1 VLDKGFLHLTLPS
14 TAGISWGLFFTME
27 NSWYKHS
34 PSDWLAG
41 RISRKSFEVQGAF
54 IHICQLYWVKHGQFT
69 AHQASLEIGKDLL
82 QKLIE
87 SEIIKTEGDEIRI
100 DFLDLQMEGL
110 NRLSERRRE
119 AGRKGGEIKS
129 QASAKQTEASAKQTE
144 ASAKQTEASAKQTE
158 ASAKQTEADKIRLDK
173 IREEEITNKEE
184 IKNTCAIFD
193 QFWAIYPRKTGK
205 QAASKSFAKLSNADQ
220 QEAMNNISR
229 LYSQTPV
236 QFVPHAATYL
246 NGKRWED
253 QAIQRT
259 PNFAYSNLT
268 SDDEP
273 LPVVR

>member
-1 VLDKGFLHLTLPS
+1 
-14 TAGISWGLFFTME
+14 ME

-100 DFLDLQMEGL
+100 EFLDLQMEDL

-119 AGRKGGEIKS
+119 AGRKGGEVKT
-129 QASAKQTEASAKQTE
+129 QASAKQNQ
-144 ASAKQTEASAKQTE
+144 

-205 QAASKSFAKLSNADQ
+205 QAASKSFAKLSNAEQ

-236 QFVPHAATYL
+236 QFVPHPSTYL

-259 PNFAYSNLT
+259 PNFAYSNPT

>member
-1 VLDKGFLHLTLPS
+1 
-14 TAGISWGLFFTME
+14 M
-27 NSWYKHS
+27 
-34 PSDWLAG
+34 
-41 RISRKSFEVQGAF
+41 
-54 IHICQLYWVKHGQFT
+54 
-69 AHQASLEIGKDLL
+69 
-82 QKLIE
+82 
-87 SEIIKTEGDEIRI
+87 
-100 DFLDLQMEGL
+100 
-110 NRLSERRRE
+110 
-119 AGRKGGEIKS
+119 
-129 QASAKQTEASAKQTE
+129 
-144 ASAKQTEASAKQTE
+144 
-158 ASAKQTEADKIRLDK
+158 EADKIRLDK

-220 QEAMNNISR
+220 QEAINNIAR

-236 QFVPHAATYL
+236 QFVPHAATYI

>member
-1 VLDKGFLHLTLPS
+1 
-14 TAGISWGLFFTME
+14 ME

-87 SEIIKTEGDEIRI
+87 SEIIKTEGEEIRI
-100 DFLDLQMEGL
+100 EFLDLQMEDL

-119 AGRKGGEIKS
+119 AGRKGGEVKT
-129 QASAKQTEASAKQTE
+129 QASAKQNQ
-144 ASAKQTEASAKQTE
+144 

-173 IREEEITNKEE
+173 RREEEITNKEE

-220 QEAMNNISR
+220 QEAINNISR

-273 LPVVR
+273 LPIVR

>member
-1 VLDKGFLHLTLPS
+1 
-14 TAGISWGLFFTME
+14 ME

-100 DFLDLQMEGL
+100 EFLDLQMEDL

-119 AGRKGGEIKS
+119 AGRKGGEVKS
-129 QASAKQTEASAKQTE
+129 QASAKQTEASAKQN
-144 ASAKQTEASAKQTE
+144 Q

-205 QAASKSFAKLSNADQ
+205 HAASKSFAKLSNADQ
-220 QEAMNNISR
+220 QEAINNISR
-229 LYSQTPV
+229 LYSQTPA
-236 QFVPHAATYL
+236 QFVPHPSTYL

-259 PNFAYSNLT
+259 PNFAFSNLT
-268 SDDEP
+268 NDDER
-273 LPVVR
+273 LPIFR

>member
-1 VLDKGFLHLTLPS
+1 
-14 TAGISWGLFFTME
+14 ME

-69 AHQASLEIGKDLL
+69 IHQATLEIGKDLL

-87 SEIIKTEGDEIRI
+87 SEIIKTEGEEIRI
-100 DFLDLQMEGL
+100 DFLDLQMEDL

-119 AGRKGGEIKS
+119 AGRKGGEVKV
-129 QASAKQTEASAKQTE
+129 QASAKQTEANAKQTEASAKQN
-144 ASAKQTEASAKQTE
+144 Q

-173 IREEEITNKEE
+173 IRIEEITNKEE

-259 PNFAYSNLT
+259 PNFGYSNLT
-268 SDDEP
+268 NDDEQ
-273 LPVVR
+273 LPIFR

>member
-1 VLDKGFLHLTLPS
+1 
-14 TAGISWGLFFTME
+14 ME

-54 IHICQLYWVKHGQFT
+54 IHLCQLYWVKHGQFT
-69 AHQASLEIGKDLL
+69 IHQATLEIGKDLL
-82 QKLIE
+82 ERLSE
-87 SEIIKTEGDEIRI
+87 SEIVKTEGEEIRI
-100 DFLDLQMEGL
+100 EFLDMQMEDL
-110 NRLSERRRE
+110 NRLIERRKE
-119 AGRKGGEIKS
+119 AGRKGG
-129 QASAKQTEASAKQTE
+129 QASAKQIEASAKQI
-144 ASAKQTEASAKQTE
+144 EASAKQTE

-173 IREEEITNKEE
+173 IREEEIRKKEE
-184 IKNTCAIFD
+184 IKNTCAMFD

-229 LYSQTPV
+229 LYAQTPV

-268 SDDEP
+268 SDDEQ
-273 LPVVR
+273 LPIFR

>member
-1 VLDKGFLHLTLPS
+1 
-14 TAGISWGLFFTME
+14 ME

-54 IHICQLYWVKHGQFT
+54 IHLCQLYWVKHGQFT
-69 AHQASLEIGKDLL
+69 IHQATLEIGKDLL
-82 QKLIE
+82 ERLTE
-87 SEIIKTEGDEIRI
+87 SEIVKTEGDEIRI
-100 DFLDLQMEGL
+100 EFLDMQMEDL
-110 NRLSERRRE
+110 NRLIERRRE
-119 AGRKGGEIKS
+119 AGRKGG
-129 QASAKQTEASAKQTE
+129 QASAKQIEASAKQN
-144 ASAKQTEASAKQTE
+144 Q

-173 IREEEITNKEE
+173 IRKEEIRKEE
-184 IKNTCAIFD
+184 IKNTCAMFD

-229 LYSQTPV
+229 LYAQTPV

-259 PNFAYSNLT
+259 PTFTYANLT
-268 SDDEP
+268 DESDP
-273 LPVVR
+273 LPIKR

>member
-1 VLDKGFLHLTLPS
+1 
-14 TAGISWGLFFTME
+14 ME

-100 DFLDLQMEGL
+100 EFLDLQMDGL

-119 AGRKGGEIKS
+119 AGRKGGEVKS
-129 QASAKQTEASAKQTE
+129 QASAKQNQ
-144 ASAKQTEASAKQTE
+144 

-220 QEAMNNISR
+220 QEAVNNISR

-259 PNFAYSNLT
+259 PNFAHSNLT
-268 SDDEP
+268 SDDKQ
-273 LPVVR
+273 LPIFR

>member
-1 VLDKGFLHLTLPS
+1 
-14 TAGISWGLFFTME
+14 ME

-87 SEIIKTEGDEIRI
+87 SEIIKTECDEIRI
-100 DFLDLQMEGL
+100 EFLDLQMEDL

-119 AGRKGGEIKS
+119 AGRKGGEVKT
-129 QASAKQTEASAKQTE
+129 QASAKQTEASAKQN
-144 ASAKQTEASAKQTE
+144 Q

-173 IREEEITNKEE
+173 IREEEITNKVE

-220 QEAMNNISR
+220 QEALNNISR

-268 SDDEP
+268 SDDEQ
-273 LPVVR
+273 LPIFR

>member
-1 VLDKGFLHLTLPS
+1 
-14 TAGISWGLFFTME
+14 ME

-100 DFLDLQMEGL
+100 EFLDLQMEDL

-119 AGRKGGEIKS
+119 AGRKGGEVKG
-129 QASAKQTEASAKQTE
+129 QASAKQNQ
-144 ASAKQTEASAKQTE
+144 

-236 QFVPHAATYL
+236 QFVPHPSTYL

-273 LPVVR
+273 LPIVR

>member
-1 VLDKGFLHLTLPS
+1 
-14 TAGISWGLFFTME
+14 ME

-119 AGRKGGEIKS
+119 AGRKGGEVKS
-129 QASAKQTEASAKQTE
+129 QASAKQNQ
-144 ASAKQTEASAKQTE
+144 

-259 PNFAYSNLT
+259 PNFAYSNTT

>member
-1 VLDKGFLHLTLPS
+1 
-14 TAGISWGLFFTME
+14 ME

-100 DFLDLQMEGL
+100 EFLDLQMDGL

-119 AGRKGGEIKS
+119 AGRKGGEVKS
-129 QASAKQTEASAKQTE
+129 QASAKQNQ
-144 ASAKQTEASAKQTE
+144 

-220 QEAMNNISR
+220 QEAINNIAR

-273 LPVVR
+273 LPIVR

>member
-1 VLDKGFLHLTLPS
+1 
-14 TAGISWGLFFTME
+14 ME

-100 DFLDLQMEGL
+100 EFLDLQMEDL

-119 AGRKGGEIKS
+119 AGRKGGEVKS
-129 QASAKQTEASAKQTE
+129 QASAKQTQ
-144 ASAKQTEASAKQTE
+144 

-193 QFWAIYPRKTGK
+193 QFWAIYPRKTMK

-220 QEAMNNISR
+220 QKAVNNISR
-229 LYSQTPV
+229 LYSETPV

-273 LPVVR
+273 LPIVR

>member
-1 VLDKGFLHLTLPS
+1 
-14 TAGISWGLFFTME
+14 ME

-69 AHQASLEIGKDLL
+69 AHQAGLEIGKDLL

-87 SEIIKTEGDEIRI
+87 SEIIKTEGEEIRI
-100 DFLDLQMEGL
+100 EFLDLQMEDL

-119 AGRKGGEIKS
+119 AGRKGGEVKS
-129 QASAKQTEASAKQTE
+129 QASAKQIEASAKQN
-144 ASAKQTEASAKQTE
+144 Q

-193 QFWAIYPRKTGK
+193 QFWVIYPRKTGK

-220 QEAMNNISR
+220 QEAVNNIAR
-229 LYSQTPV
+229 LYSETPA
-236 QFVPHAATYL
+236 QFVPHPSTYL

-259 PNFAYSNLT
+259 PNFAYSNPT
-268 SDDEP
+268 QDDEP

>member
-1 VLDKGFLHLTLPS
+1 
-14 TAGISWGLFFTME
+14 ME

-87 SEIIKTEGDEIRI
+87 SEIIKTEGEEIRI
-100 DFLDLQMEGL
+100 EFLDLQMEDL

-119 AGRKGGEIKS
+119 AGRKGGEVKG
-129 QASAKQTEASAKQTE
+129 QAIAKQTEASAKQN
-144 ASAKQTEASAKQTE
+144 Q

-173 IREEEITNKEE
+173 IREEE

-220 QEAMNNISR
+220 QEALNNISR

-236 QFVPHAATYL
+236 QFVPHPSTYL

>member
-1 VLDKGFLHLTLPS
+1 
-14 TAGISWGLFFTME
+14 ME

-87 SEIIKTEGDEIRI
+87 SEIIKTEGEEIRI
-100 DFLDLQMEGL
+100 EFLDLQMEDL

-119 AGRKGGEIKS
+119 AGRKGGEVKS
-129 QASAKQTEASAKQTE
+129 QASAKQNQ
-144 ASAKQTEASAKQTE
+144 

-220 QEAMNNISR
+220 QEAINNISR

-273 LPVVR
+273 LPIVR

>member
-1 VLDKGFLHLTLPS
+1 
-14 TAGISWGLFFTME
+14 ME

-100 DFLDLQMEGL
+100 EFLDLQMEDL

-119 AGRKGGEIKS
+119 AGRKGGEVKG
-129 QASAKQTEASAKQTE
+129 Q
-144 ASAKQTEASAKQTE
+144 ASAKQTE

-205 QAASKSFAKLSNADQ
+205 QAALKSFAKLSNADQ
-220 QEAMNNISR
+220 QEALNNISR